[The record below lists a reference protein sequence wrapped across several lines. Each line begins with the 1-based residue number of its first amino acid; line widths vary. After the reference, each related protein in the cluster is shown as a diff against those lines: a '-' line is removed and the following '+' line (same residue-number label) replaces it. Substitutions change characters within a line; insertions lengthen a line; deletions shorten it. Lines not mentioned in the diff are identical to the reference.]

1 MAAPYRLSIRIFRN
15 QERSHAYQNAA
26 ARSAARIRHPAGR
39 AGFGLS
45 RRLPAVRRL
54 LLPMIGKPW
63 AGKSWEHVM
72 TRARIL
78 KIAVALLIATVPAV
92 FIAFQFGD
100 TRNALDRSLEGA
112 GFYPLKP
119 PSTLVGPGSIY
130 HVSRDGK
137 FYRTICK
144 ADEAKVEPYVVRSPS
159 EEMIARE
166 LQKAKYS
173 LGADPVR
180 LINANLNGDTVESA
194 NYTLS
199 SVSVLE
205 IPLDRNEEIFVG
217 LTKREAC
224 QRTIDNLLAN
234 REFVCRGQ
242 SVLLATVE
250 YQLTSKATVGG
261 GAQLSPEKA
270 SSIKAALEASVNANI
285 NFSNGRFT
293 SGTGLYYGVKVN
305 PYCISR
311 PTDRAAR
318 RLPRGRFD
326 RLVDFVQLDVLGW

>member
-1 MAAPYRLSIRIFRN
+1 
-15 QERSHAYQNAA
+15 
-26 ARSAARIRHPAGR
+26 
-39 AGFGLS
+39 
-45 RRLPAVRRL
+45 
-54 LLPMIGKPW
+54 
-63 AGKSWEHVM
+63 M

-78 KIAVALLIATVPAV
+78 KIAIALFIAAVPAV

-100 TRNALDRSLEGA
+100 TRNALDRSLENA

-137 FYRTICK
+137 YYRTICK
-144 ADEAKVEPYVVRSPS
+144 ANELDVGPFIERSPS
-159 EEMIARE
+159 EETIARE

-180 LINANLNGDTVESA
+180 QINAKLDGDTVESA

-205 IPLDRNEEIFVG
+205 ISLERNFEILTS

-234 REFVCRGQ
+234 HEFVCQGQ
-242 SVLLATVE
+242 AALLATVE
-250 YQLTSKATVGG
+250 YQLTSKASVGG
-261 GAQLSPEKA
+261 SAQLSPEKA
-270 SSIKAALEASVNANI
+270 SSIKAALEASVNANVD
-285 NFSNGRFT
+285 FSNGKFT
-293 SGTGLYYGVKVN
+293 SGTGLYYGVKLN
-305 PYCISR
+305 PYCITR
-311 PTDRAAR
+311 PTDHAAR
-318 RLPRGRFD
+318 RVPRGRFD
-326 RLVDFVQLDVLGW
+326 RLMDFVQLDVLGW

>member
-1 MAAPYRLSIRIFRN
+1 
-15 QERSHAYQNAA
+15 
-26 ARSAARIRHPAGR
+26 
-39 AGFGLS
+39 
-45 RRLPAVRRL
+45 
-54 LLPMIGKPW
+54 
-63 AGKSWEHVM
+63 M
-72 TRARIL
+72 TRAQII
-78 KIAVALLIATVPAV
+78 KIAIGVAIAAVPAV
-92 FIAFQFGD
+92 AIALQFGD

-144 ADEAKVEPYVVRSPS
+144 ADETKVAPFVVRSPS

-180 LINANLNGDTVESA
+180 LINASLDGDTIEA
-194 NYTLS
+194 AHYTLS

-205 IPLDRNEEIFVG
+205 IPLDRNDEIFVG
-217 LTKREAC
+217 LTQREGC
-224 QRTIDNLLAN
+224 QRQIDNLLAN
-234 REFVCRGQ
+234 REFVCQGQ

-250 YQLTSKATVGG
+250 YQLTSKARVGG
-261 GAQLSPEKA
+261 KAELTPEKA
-270 SSIKAALEASVNANI
+270 SSIKTALEESVNASI
-285 NFSNGRFT
+285 DFSNGRFT

-318 RLPRGRFD
+318 QLPRNRFD
-326 RLVDFVQLDVLGW
+326 RFVNFVQLDMLGW

>member
-1 MAAPYRLSIRIFRN
+1 MTRVQIVKIAIVLAIAAAP
-15 QERSHAYQNAA
+15 
-26 ARSAARIRHPAGR
+26 
-39 AGFGLS
+39 
-45 RRLPAVRRL
+45 
-54 LLPMIGKPW
+54 
-63 AGKSWEHVM
+63 
-72 TRARIL
+72 
-78 KIAVALLIATVPAV
+78 AVAIAL
-92 FIAFQFGD
+92 QFGD
-100 TRNALDRSLEGA
+100 TRNALDRSLESA

-144 ADEAKVEPYVVRSPS
+144 AEEAKVAPFVVRSPS

-166 LQKAKYS
+166 LQKTKYS

-180 LINANLNGDTVESA
+180 LINAKLDGDTVEAA

-205 IPLDRNEEIFVG
+205 IPLDRNDEILVD
-217 LTKREAC
+217 LTQREAC
-224 QRTIDNLLAN
+224 RRTIDALLVN
-234 REFVCRGQ
+234 REFVCQGQ

-250 YQLTSKATVGG
+250 YQLTSKANVGG
-261 GAQLSPEKA
+261 NAALSPEKV
-270 SSIKAALEASVNANI
+270 SNIKAALEASVNANVD
-285 NFSNGRFT
+285 FSNGRFT

-311 PTDRAAR
+311 PIDRVAR
-318 RLPRGRFD
+318 QLPRGRFD
-326 RLVDFVQLDVLGW
+326 RFVDFMQLDILGW